1 MNIKERRARGRGGSP
16 RPDHPIASTIQAWF
30 GSQSNFITFM
40 YPSDGSPFG
49 SSLGTDSLYVDWLN
63 AESLP
68 LVGDHVFHM
77 ISHYSCQHSH
87 FWYLQVCHQKPSP
100 IDRTSRY
107 WHLKK
112 QLSRSRRFGE
122 SLEPWD
128 IFGAM
133 ELDQWAITLSSKDGC
148 FQAHLLVIIARS
160 LPFPLSDCL
169 GTLAYDLGC
178 FPLDFGS

>member
-1 MNIKERRARGRGGSP
+1 
-16 RPDHPIASTIQAWF
+16 
-30 GSQSNFITFM
+30 M

-49 SSLGTDSLYVDWLN
+49 GSLGTDSLCVDWLN
-63 AESLP
+63 AESLS
-68 LVGDHVFHM
+68 LAGDRVFHR
-77 ISHYSCQHSH
+77 ILCYSCQHSH
-87 FWYLQVCHQKPSP
+87 FWYLQVLSPKPFFDWQNVP
-100 IDRTSRY
+100 LLTLER
-107 WHLKK
+107 L
-112 QLSRSRRFGE
+112 LFARSRRFGE

-148 FQAHLLVIIARS
+148 FQAHLLVVIARS

>member
-1 MNIKERRARGRGGSP
+1 VRGRGGSP
-16 RPDHPIASTIQAWF
+16 RPDHPIRSNRQAWF
-30 GSQSNFITFM
+30 CSQSNFVTFV

-49 SSLGTDSLYVDWLN
+49 GSLGTDSLCVDWLN

-68 LVGDHVFHM
+68 LAGDRVFHR
-77 ISHYSCQHSH
+77 ISRYSCQHSH
-87 FWYLQVCHQKPSP
+87 FWYLQVLSP
-100 IDRTSRY
+100 KTFPDWQNVPLLT
-107 WHLKK
+107 LEK
-112 QLSRSRRFGE
+112 LSRSRRFGE
-122 SLEPWD
+122 SLEPWY

-148 FQAHLLVIIARS
+148 FQAHLLVVIARS

>member
-1 MNIKERRARGRGGSP
+1 
-16 RPDHPIASTIQAWF
+16 
-30 GSQSNFITFM
+30 M

-49 SSLGTDSLYVDWLN
+49 ASLGTDSLCVDWLN
-63 AESLP
+63 AENLP
-68 LVGDHVFHM
+68 LAAIVFFTGFLVTHVSILTSD
-77 ISHYSCQHSH
+77 ISRS
-87 FWYLQVCHQKPSP
+87 CHQKPSP
-100 IDRTSRY
+100 IDRTFRY

-112 QLSRSRRFGE
+112 KLSRSRRFGE
-122 SLEPWD
+122 SLEPWY

-148 FQAHLLVIIARS
+148 FQAHLLVVIARS